1 MASFVIFTRVQ
12 SQSLDYMCWT
22 RFLSKF
28 ACEQHSALFVRTY
41 VRMCQLE
48 CSLSKLKYLCT
59 SEATLTRSVAL
70 SPYNCET
77 ILDCMYMF
85 N

>member
-1 MASFVIFTRVQ
+1 MCNYASMASFVIFTRVQ

-41 VRMCQLE
+41 VCANW
-48 CSLSKLKYLCT
+48 S
-59 SEATLTRSVAL
+59 AH
-70 SPYNCET
+70 
-77 ILDCMYMF
+77 
-85 N
+85 